1 MLLIRLSRRT
11 QTLGKTDP
19 LAVDL
24 TLLIN
29 AATVLGLRSGTDL
42 IDKLLFILWSKL
54 ILPRKAAYLFYD
66 MVLKLY
72 DAFVILNHTYVNSF
86 NSALPSSIT
95 MYEGLLPSLG
105 IDGEPGFMNLIPF
118 SI

>member
-19 LAVDL
+19 LTVDL

-42 IDKLLFILWSKL
+42 IDKLLFILRCKL
-54 ILPRKAAYLFYD
+54 VLPCETANLFND
-66 MVLKLY
+66 MVL
-72 DAFVILNHTYVNSF
+72 
-86 NSALPSSIT
+86 
-95 MYEGLLPSLG
+95 
-105 IDGEPGFMNLIPF
+105 
-118 SI
+118 